1 MVAMKAQAPTL
12 AELAVLRVL
21 WRRGPSTVR
30 EVHAAVYG
38 ATETGYTSALKIM
51 QNMLAKGLVTR
62 ADQTKRHVYAAA
74 VSERPTLNELV
85 RGWMD
90 TAFAGSSMALAIQ
103 ALDAKPVPPE
113 ELAELKAMIRRL
125 EEKGGQT

>member
-1 MVAMKAQAPTL
+1 VKAQAPTL
-12 AELAVLRVL
+12 AELAILRVL

-30 EVHAAVYG
+30 EVHQAVYG
-38 ATETGYTSALKIM
+38 ETSTGYTSALKIL
-51 QNMLAKGLVTR
+51 QNMLGKGLVTR
-62 ADQTKRHVYAAA
+62 ADQSKRHVYAAA

-90 TAFAGSSMALAIQ
+90 TAFSGSSMALAIQ

-113 ELAELKAMIRRL
+113 ELAELKAMIQRL
-125 EEKGGQT
+125 EDEGDRT